1 MCPRIQRVTMR
12 IPNEINR
19 DNLYRRRGR
28 GGTPTQT
35 YRRLFRLMLAL
46 ALVLMVMRQAAR
58 PGVYAIFFPETMVP
72 VQSEPASQSTSKPVS
87 NKPTVGELSGDQL
100 RSEWETVQAAVAEQ
114 ILSEDQT
121 LEKAQ
126 RTPTRMEQES
136 LIAQVDDGTVW
147 RAADQPALCATLA
160 LHRSPES
167 WSAEPPFE
175 SVLETGLLP
184 LLQQP
189 DVYRG
194 RTVRA
199 TGKLVRIVSVQ
210 ASTNPWG
217 IDRYWDCWLQP
228 EDGSQRPWLIIVPH
242 LPRGVRELVPEPVD
256 DLESTDSVD
265 IASPLPTIVV
275 EGEFLKRLSYQSA
288 DGAELTPVVVG
299 HVQAVRSN
307 GNAIVGATLQSANAK
322 ASGTPTVT
330 QKRSL
335 SLGMIVVISTLIGVA
350 IGGLVMWRS
359 SVSHRRLRAKRQ
371 REHVTLP
378 MLACLALGFS
388 FMTMNDP
395 VVFAQQTN
403 TVEQMEKTESVSND
417 ASLLD
422 LLSGFDV
429 ERLRRLGD
437 RMRVGSNGNAARDEQ
452 AKLVF
457 RLKRLSD
464 ATLAERLSGEAA
476 SVGDAIE
483 INGTIESL
491 QYVAVPEELIE
502 FLSLRQLV
510 QLVLVNDDGMQI
522 RVIAA
527 PLPKQVAI
535 GDQLSGVGVAL
546 LDGDERGTSIAVAGN
561 LRWRPKQPAS
571 LGWQVLG
578 ELDVDITRLPDIVA
592 LSRRP
597 LMDVDSQVFFSM
609 IGAANQAGSISAD
622 SEPLGPIAAAMR
634 AAAVEVSPTDLLKE
648 PEKWMGQWITIDVE
662 TVRWTRVSVELD
674 ERAQQVGSDH
684 YYQID
689 AIGDLGNVQL
699 KIATEGGGSVMM
711 ENRYPVTL
719 VAAKLPAFLADE
731 NALSRTVSKPVQVEG
746 FFYRL
751 WSYESDF
758 MASHGGKQ
766 FAPLLIAGRWADRT
780 PTSNDPIGVSWIGT
794 FAAVGVIAA
803 ILGALAFAWSNRRGD
818 RLARRQRV

>member
-1 MCPRIQRVTMR
+1 MR

-28 GGTPTQT
+28 GGAPTQT

-72 VQSEPASQSTSKPVS
+72 VQSEPASQSTSEPVV
-87 NKPTVGELSGDQL
+87 NEPIAGESSADEL
-100 RSEWETVQAAVAEQ
+100 RSEWESVQAAVAEQ

-121 LEKAQ
+121 LEKPQ

-160 LHRSPES
+160 LHQSPES

-199 TGKLVRIVSVQ
+199 TGKLVRLVSVQ

-228 EDGSQRPWLIIVPH
+228 EDGSQRPWLIIVPQ
-242 LPRGVRELVPEPVD
+242 LPQGIRELVPEAVN

-307 GNAIVGATLQSANAK
+307 GNAIVGTALQSTNAK
-322 ASGTPTVT
+322 ASGTPMVT
-330 QKRSL
+330 KKRSL
-335 SLGMIVVISTLIGVA
+335 SLGMIVVISTLIGIA

-388 FMTMNDP
+388 FMTMDD
-395 VVFAQQTN
+395 VIVLAQQPG
-403 TVEQMEKTESVSND
+403 TVEQTDAASRD

-429 ERLRRLGD
+429 ERLQRLGD
-437 RMRVGSNGNAARDEQ
+437 RMQAGSNGNAARDEQ

-464 ATLAERLSGEAA
+464 ATLAQRLNSEAA

-483 INGTIESL
+483 INGAVESL

-502 FLSLRQLV
+502 FLNLRQLV
-510 QLVLVNDDGMQI
+510 QLVLVNGDGTRI

-546 LDGDERGTSIAVAGN
+546 LDDEEQSTSIAVAGN

-578 ELDVDITRLPDIVA
+578 ELNVDITRLPDIVA

-609 IGAANQAGSISAD
+609 IGAANQAGSMSAE

-662 TVRWTRVSVELD
+662 TVRWTRVTVELD
-674 ERAQQVGSDH
+674 ERAKQVGSDH

-699 KIATEGGGSVMM
+699 KIATEGGGSVTM

-719 VAAKLPAFLADE
+719 VAAELPEFLADE
-731 NALSRTVSKPVQVEG
+731 KALSRTVSTPVRVEG

-780 PTSNDPIGVSWIGT
+780 PTSTDPIGVSWIGT

-803 ILGALAFAWSNRRGD
+803 IVGALAYAWFNRRGD
-818 RLARRQRV
+818 RLARQHRV